1 MCLQV
6 CRQWR
11 ERVSSF
17 DSFWR
22 RKCLQYGLPDY
33 YVQEEEEERETT
45 PMELLRFTH
54 RQKRCINQSSGD
66 LSICNVPGLEKEEGV
81 QSYGCHGAGS
91 GVVVEMLCRE
101 VMLKSNQL
109 FSICKSDGEEKN
121 VMFKGVGIH
130 IFDQSRGCFE
140 PVTIVT
146 PSIQLVEPV
155 LIFSRATVD
164 QSWVM
169 IALFNDNFAEGF
181 SLHKVSFYSSSS
193 SSSSFS
199 SSSSSSPANPEVT
212 ITSVSLM
219 FLSKASLQNPQ
230 FPIDCCPKCGCVT
243 IADWQRNTFTIMDS
257 NHITQRKHYVT
268 VSLQTQYSHFII
280 PDQSP
285 SSTCASHS
293 FLVACSMERGLP
305 LYTDLKSS
313 PSAFLAIPE
322 RFLLTHLVLSDDHR
336 LAACLSEDGIKYV
349 LWDLSKK
356 VLLVTVELRRRQSFI
371 PQYGCVVVSPGLV
384 YSLVLHGDHLVLV
397 WNKTEQIRL
406 MHQRPLRRDIMMFL
420 GTTGASQ
427 LVVLCSDWLS
437 DVRQICRQNCPFV
450 LLSFSRT
457 FPRTFPLVF
466 SHVSF

>member
-1 MCLQV
+1 M
-6 CRQWR
+6 
-11 ERVSSF
+11 
-17 DSFWR
+17 
-22 RKCLQYGLPDY
+22 
-33 YVQEEEEERETT
+33 
-45 PMELLRFTH
+45 
-54 RQKRCINQSSGD
+54 
-66 LSICNVPGLEKEEGV
+66 
-81 QSYGCHGAGS
+81 
-91 GVVVEMLCRE
+91 VVKMLCRE
-101 VMLKSNQL
+101 VMLKSNQS
-109 FSICKSDGEEKN
+109 FSIRKSDGEEKN

-130 IFDQSRGCFE
+130 IFDQSRGCFK

-146 PSIQLVEPV
+146 PSVQLVEPV
-155 LIFSRATVD
+155 LIFSRAAVD

-169 IALFNDNFAEGF
+169 IALFDDNFAEGF

-193 SSSSFS
+193 PSSSFSSSSS

-219 FLSKASLQNPQ
+219 FPSKASLQNPL

-243 IADWQRNTFTIMDS
+243 IADWQRNTITIMDS

-268 VSLQTQYSHFII
+268 VFLQTQYSHFII
-280 PDQSP
+280 PDQS
-285 SSTCASHS
+285 SSATCASHS

-305 LYTDLKSS
+305 LYTDLETP

-322 RFLLTHLVLSDDHR
+322 RFLLPHLVLSDDHR
-336 LAACLSEDGIKYV
+336 LAACPSEDGIKYI

-397 WNKTEQIRL
+397 WNKTGQVRL
-406 MHQRPLRRDIMMFL
+406 MHQQPLRRDLMMFL

-437 DVRQICRQNCPFV
+437 DVWQICRQNCPFV

-457 FPRTFPLVF
+457 SPRTFPLVF
-466 SHVSF
+466 SHISF